1 MMDELAPQPLDPRS
15 TAPENS
21 AALLF
26 AILES
31 LPFRVHAYD
40 TAGRCI
46 LQNHASIRDF
56 GSMVGRRLPV
66 ASTPRANMDRWQCEA
81 QRALAGQVVW
91 SERQEVVAGEQHT
104 FRYVIAPIYREG
116 DVHGIVGVDID
127 ITDQRRAERT
137 LVENEDRF
145 RKLAET
151 LRLVMWEADSRTWQV
166 KYVSPQAVEVFGYP
180 LERWYEPNF
189 WLEHVATEDRDWAE
203 HQNAKHISVA
213 ESFEMEYRFVAA
225 DGRIVWVQDSVSIVH
240 SEGQP
245 VHLRGF
251 MLDISRRKQAE
262 EALRES
268 EARYRLLADYST
280 DVITRHAP
288 TGEWLYISPAIKT
301 VLGRESSELIGKRP
315 YDDVHPEDRQ
325 QLLEKMD
332 DIRRTARPQT
342 ALLRIRRA
350 DGQYIWMESAGRAVL
365 DPLTGQ
371 MTEFVVT
378 SRDVTRR
385 VEANQKLR
393 EREAEL
399 AHLDRLS
406 TIGHMASEL
415 AHELN
420 QPLYAITNFADAC
433 LGLLG
438 RPGEPNKGELT
449 KWLEQIAQQARR
461 GGDVLRRITQ
471 FVRKGELRRQ
481 KLDLNNSIRDV
492 LAMLEF
498 ELRRHAIEVQ
508 VDLAA
513 RPLIVEGDSLLI
525 EQVLINLIRNAEE
538 AMEASQEATRQLV
551 VRTFAEPEGVGAAVS
566 DTGPGLPEG
575 DSHLFESYFT
585 TKPHGT
591 GIGLAICRATIEAHR
606 GRIWAS
612 NNPAGGATFQF
623 FLPAAEP
630 QPG

>member
-1 MMDELAPQPLDPRS
+1 MDELAPQPLDPRF
-15 TAPENS
+15 TAPETS

-31 LPFRVHAYD
+31 LPFPVHLYD
-40 TAGRCI
+40 VAGWCI
-46 LQNHASIRDF
+46 LQNQASIRDF
-56 GSMVGRRLPV
+56 GSLVGRRLLV
-66 ASTPRANMDRWQCEA
+66 ASTQRENVDRWQCEA

-91 SERQEVVAGEQHT
+91 NERQVIVAGEQRT
-104 FRYVIAPIYREG
+104 FRYVIAPICREG
-116 DVHGIVGVDID
+116 DVHGIVGVDVD
-127 ITDQRRAERT
+127 ITAQRRAEQT

-166 KYVSPQAVEVFGYP
+166 KYVSPQAVDVFGYA
-180 LERWYEPNF
+180 LERWFEPNF
-189 WLEHVATEDRDWAE
+189 WIEHVAKEDREWAE
-203 HQNAKHISVA
+203 QQNSKHIAAA

-225 DGRIVWVQDSVSIVH
+225 DGRVLWVHDSVSVVH

-251 MLDISRRKQAE
+251 MLDINRRKQAE

-268 EARYRLLADYST
+268 ESRYRLLADYST

-301 VLGRESSELIGKRP
+301 VLGREPGELIGKRP
-315 YDDVHPEDRQ
+315 YDDVHPDDRQ

-406 TIGHMASEL
+406 TMGHMASEL
-415 AHELN
+415 AHELS
-420 QPLYAITNFADAC
+420 QPLHAITNFADAC
-433 LGLLG
+433 LDLLA

-498 ELRRHAIEVQ
+498 ELRRHGIEVQ

-513 RPLIVEGDSLLI
+513 RPLIVQGDSLLI

-538 AMEASQEATRQLV
+538 AMEGPGATRRQLV
-551 VRTFAEPEGVGAAVS
+551 VRTFVEPNGVGAAVS
-566 DTGPGLPEG
+566 DTGPGLPEAA
-575 DSHLFESYFT
+575 SHLFESYFT

-591 GIGLAICRATIEAHR
+591 GIGLAICRSTIEAHH

-623 FLPAAEP
+623 ILPAAE
-630 QPG
+630 